1 VNPAQ
6 SNQQSQ
12 PKQGNT
18 VLPSGETLGNFTLLK
33 MVGRGSMGAVY
44 TAWQKGLS
52 RQVAVKILMKN
63 RFDQL
68 VTPERFMQEAE
79 TAANLEHPN
88 IVPVYGQGERDDC
101 IWFAMQY
108 LEGPSL
114 SEWAR
119 QRRHHPLPSK
129 RGISLPEIQGI
140 GKQILSALAHA
151 HSRGVVHRDIKPENI
166 LWADHAS
173 RAMVTDFGLA
183 SVTYFTHEAEKHFI
197 LGSPLYVSPEQA
209 RGDDLDGRADL
220 FSLGCV
226 LLELVLGHLPVRVE
240 RPERIFRTRACED
253 PNMFT
258 GTPRQIRPDLPEPW
272 DLFLR
277 KALAPSCP
285 RRFADAEE
293 MLAALERIN

>member
-1 VNPAQ
+1 VTP
-6 SNQQSQ
+6 SSSQ
-12 PKQGNT
+12 TPNAL
-18 VLPSGETLGNFTLLK
+18 LPSGEQLGNFTLLK

-52 RQVAVKILMKN
+52 RQVAVKVLMKN

-68 VTPERFMQEAE
+68 VTPERFLQEAE

-88 IVPVYGQGERDDC
+88 IVPVYGQGEREDC

-108 LEGPSL
+108 LEGPSI

-119 QRRHHPLPSK
+119 QHRRHPIPSK
-129 RGISLPEIQGI
+129 RGVALSEIKSI

-151 HSRGVVHRDIKPENI
+151 HARGVVHRDIKPENI
-166 LWADHAS
+166 LWADHAT

-183 SVTYFTHEAEKHFI
+183 CVTYFTHEAEKHFI

-240 RPERIFRTRACED
+240 RPERIFRTRASED

-258 GTPRQIRPDLPEPW
+258 ATPRAIRPDLPESW
-272 DLFLR
+272 DVFLR
-277 KALAPSCP
+277 KALEPSSA
-285 RRFADAEE
+285 RRFADAGE
-293 MLAALERIN
+293 MLAALERTT